1 MFTMR
6 TSYPLTLLI
15 FTVLVWPV
23 VIGAQVKP
31 QRKAFVINGQ
41 SGDATV
47 VQVNGRE
54 YIDIEAL
61 VRITNGSMGFRN
73 GNTALTLP
81 ASAAEGTSS
90 SPDPNHLSRDFMKVG
105 IEEIA
110 LLREWA
116 SPLAAAIQ
124 NGFPVSES
132 WVSGYREKA
141 ASGLKLA
148 SVAAST
154 AADQS
159 AFALLS
165 SEFELVQQW
174 SNKLVEARKAMNT
187 AKYSISPDALRNEP
201 LSQQIITCA
210 QFLGTMLTSSTFQDD
225 ASCH

>member
-73 GNTALTLP
+73 GNTALTLL

-90 SPDPNHLSRDFMKVG
+90 SPDPNGRHRRNRAAQRVGKPPCCSHSKRVPGLGVGVSREG
-105 IEEIA
+105 CQWPQI
-110 LLREWA
+110 
-116 SPLAAAIQ
+116 
-124 NGFPVSES
+124 
-132 WVSGYREKA
+132 
-141 ASGLKLA
+141 GLCCSLHGCGPERIC
-148 SVAAST
+148 
-154 AADQS
+154 
-159 AFALLS
+159 FA
-165 SEFELVQQW
+165 Q
-174 SNKLVEARKAMNT
+174 
-187 AKYSISPDALRNEP
+187 
-201 LSQQIITCA
+201 
-210 QFLGTMLTSSTFQDD
+210 
-225 ASCH
+225 